1 LFCFRLSINAVV
13 LNLFL
18 LAAHLASKNNMTAQL
33 RVKLDQNRENSAIFL
48 YCTLSGISKFGGT
61 PEKIPRHTG

>member
-1 LFCFRLSINAVV
+1 
-13 LNLFL
+13 
-18 LAAHLASKNNMTAQL
+18 LAAHLASKNNLAAQL